1 MLNLLKYQFRKL
13 PKFISLYVGIA
24 VGIAIYLIEG
34 LAVVSMGET
43 FADYLP
49 NFDPNCMIIIF
60 IGVFVALFTCSD
72 NSNGAMKI
80 IIGKGY
86 TRTQT
91 FFSKLIVC
99 LTANLI
105 YCFVAIVT
113 PLIIG
118 ATMKRGVMT
127 DQIIRE
133 SAYAYFLRV
142 VCLCGMTCV
151 YFGLSEMCGKSLIA
165 VPVCLLVCVFF
176 LEGAGLFDLIF
187 LKCSFNASDYI
198 LTSVYTAL
206 TQIPIM
212 NSLATRA
219 WVCPIVYSAVF
230 LGLGYLF
237 ALRREV
243 K

>member
-1 MLNLLKYQFRKL
+1 
-13 PKFISLYVGIA
+13 
-24 VGIAIYLIEG
+24 
-34 LAVVSMGET
+34 
-43 FADYLP
+43 
-49 NFDPNCMIIIF
+49 
-60 IGVFVALFTCSD
+60 
-72 NSNGAMKI
+72 
-80 IIGKGY
+80 
-86 TRTQT
+86 
-91 FFSKLIVC
+91 
-99 LTANLI
+99 
-105 YCFVAIVT
+105 
-113 PLIIG
+113 
-118 ATMKRGVMT
+118 MT